1 MLWNVCGFG
10 CGKEQSWGMEPLYV
24 TTVTGHPSNRL
35 GGGIRGADYWWGP
48 PRYGGGDLWQKN
60 SPRRR
65 QMG

>member
-1 MLWNVCGFG
+1 
-10 CGKEQSWGMEPLYV
+10 MEPLYV

-35 GGGIRGADYWWGP
+35 GGGIRGADYWWGAP